1 MLQSNKGVWLYI
13 FYYYTTKECYSI
25 NGGGGRALAKVCQ
38 NLRFKCTIAMVSVV
52 R

>member
-1 MLQSNKGVWLYI
+1 MLQSNKRVGIYI
-13 FYYYTTKECYSI
+13 LLYTTKECYSI
-25 NGGGGRALAKVCQ
+25 NGSGGRALAKVCQ